1 MRQRKGCMKMRKK
14 LTVALFVLLMCLL
27 AAVPAMAADVFRY
40 AEESAQVYAGE
51 SITPELL
58 RDGKFADG
66 TVTYSLNKT
75 IATVDENGTL
85 TGENLGQL
93 YLTAVLTQDGKQ
105 VKTTHILVTVCRKVS
120 KVSLDTKGLQ
130 VFDPDD
136 ETILPLLSHEEG
148 DEPVTEKVL
157 VLPVGKKF
165 WPRATVL
172 PEDVA
177 NAHKK
182 VTFETS
188 DDGILTFSREGQFTA
203 SRPGE
208 CVLTVRSKQS
218 PEITEQYHVLVTQP
232 VKKVVITS
240 ESKNVAVGKTL
251 QLGTTITPEN
261 ATIQQVTWNSRNPK
275 AATVDE
281 NGLVTGVARGEAL
294 IEAKT
299 ADGSNLTAQY
309 YLNVTQDVTGITIR
323 EEEVI
328 VQTRKNAPQL
338 HVTLLPQNASNR
350 KVTWTS
356 SDETVATVNA
366 YGSVSGKKAGECI
379 VTCSSVSNPEISA
392 SIPVRVIQPVTDIQ
406 FLTPAGLSFY
416 IGESRQ
422 LEWTVLPEDATIKDV
437 TFKSRKPG
445 IAVVDQNGIVTGIEK
460 GQADIEVRATDGSN
474 RYRVYRV
481 TILKPVQ
488 GINPLSSQ
496 YFAQVSGSTNIKA
509 TVYPSDASNQG
520 IDWSSSDESVASIR
534 SVGTSY
540 GRIYGNRIG
549 YATITATTRDG
560 GFSSSTNVVVD
571 DFNGMVMCGGAYID
585 QYNKIRL
592 DFWNMSRYY
601 TVNAVY
607 FRVDCYD
614 TQGNPIECATD
625 GATFFSGTY
634 PLPLEPGG
642 RTQHGRFN
650 FGNYRETGLY
660 GYVVVTV
667 TGYAFDNGQK
677 WWIPDDQQV
686 PYRSTNSMH
695 WGEPT
700 PVPAGESED
709 GNG

>member
-1 MRQRKGCMKMRKK
+1 MKKR
-14 LTVALFVLLMCLL
+14 LAVAAFIFILCLL
-27 AAVPAMAADVFRY
+27 ASVPALAADVFRY
-40 AEESAQVYAGE
+40 AESEVQVYAGE

-58 RDGKFADG
+58 REGKFAEG
-66 TVTYSLNKT
+66 EVTYALNKT

-85 TGENLGQL
+85 TGESLGQL

-105 VKTTHILVTVCRKVS
+105 VKTTHTLVTVCRKVS
-120 KVSLDTKGLQ
+120 RVTLDTKGLQ
-130 VFDPDD
+130 VFEPDD
-136 ETILPLLSHEEG
+136 PTILPLLAQDGEAGS
-148 DEPVTEKVL
+148 VTDPVL

-177 NAHKK
+177 NVHKK
-182 VTFETS
+182 VTFESS

-203 SRPGE
+203 SQPGE

-218 PEITEQYHVLVTQP
+218 PEVTQQYHVLVTQP
-232 VKKVVITS
+232 VKKVVITA
-240 ESKNVAVGKTL
+240 ESKYVAVGKTL
-251 QLGTTITPEN
+251 QLAAEITPEN
-261 ATIQQVTWNSRNPK
+261 ATIQSVVWSSRNPK

-299 ADGSNLTAQY
+299 ADGSNITAQY
-309 YLNVTQDVTGITIR
+309 YLGVTQDVTEISIK

-328 VQTRKNAPQL
+328 VQTKRSAPQL

-350 KVTWTS
+350 KVTWNS
-356 SDETVATVNA
+356 SDESVATVNA
-366 YGSVSGKKAGECI
+366 YGSIAGKKAGECI
-379 VTCSSVSNPEISA
+379 VTVSSVSNPEVSA

-406 FLTPAGLSFY
+406 FITPAGLSFY

-422 LEWTVLPEDATIKDV
+422 LEWTVLPDDASIKDV

-488 GINPLSSQ
+488 GINPLAPQ
-496 YFAQVSGSTNIKA
+496 YYAQLSGSTNIKA
-509 TVYPSDASNQG
+509 TVYPSDASEQG
-520 IDWSSSDESVASIR
+520 IDWYSSDESVASVR
-534 SVGTSY
+534 SVGKSY

-560 GFSSSTNVVVD
+560 GFSTSTNVVVD
-571 DFNGMVMCGGAYID
+571 DFNGMVMCGEAYID
-585 QYNKIRL
+585 RYNKIRL
-592 DFWNMSRYY
+592 TFWNMSRYY

-607 FRVDCYD
+607 FRVECFD
-614 TQGNPIECATD
+614 TQGYPIPCTYD
-625 GATFFSGTY
+625 GDTAFSGTY
-634 PLPLEPGG
+634 PLSLEPGD
-642 RTQHGRFN
+642 RTEHGRFN
-650 FGNYRETGLY
+650 FSNYCETGHY
-660 GYVVVTV
+660 GYVIVTV

-677 WWIPDDQQV
+677 WWIPEDQQV
-686 PYRSTNSMH
+686 SYRSMDSMF

-700 PVPAGESED
+700 PAPAGESGE

>member
-1 MRQRKGCMKMRKK
+1 MKKR
-14 LTVALFVLLMCLL
+14 LAVAVFIFLICVL
-27 AAVPAMAADVFRY
+27 AAVSAMAADVFRY

-58 RDGKFADG
+58 RDGKYADG

-120 KVSLDTKGLQ
+120 RVALDTKGLQ
-130 VFDPDD
+130 VFEPDD
-136 ETILPLLSHEEG
+136 ETILPLLSHEAG
-148 DEPVTEKVL
+148 DEPVTDKVL

-203 SRPGE
+203 SQPGE

-299 ADGSNLTAQY
+299 VDGSNLTAQY
-309 YLNVTQDVTGITIR
+309 YLNVTQDVTGITIK

-338 HVTLLPQNASNR
+338 HVTLVPQNASNR

-356 SDETVATVNA
+356 SDETIATVNG

-406 FLTPAGLSFY
+406 FSTPAGLSFY

-422 LEWTVLPEDATIKDV
+422 LDWVVLPEDATIKDV

-496 YFAQVSGSTNIKA
+496 YFAQIGGSTNIKA
-509 TVYPSDASNQG
+509 TVYPNDASNQG
-520 IDWSSSDESVASIR
+520 IDWSSNDESVASIR

-560 GFSSSTNVVVD
+560 GFSTSTNVVVD

-585 QYNKIRL
+585 EYNKIRL
-592 DFWNMSRYY
+592 AFWNMSRYY

-614 TQGNPIECATD
+614 TQGNPIVCATE
-625 GATFFSGTY
+625 GATSFSGTY

-642 RTQHGRFN
+642 HTEHGRFN

-677 WWIPDDQQV
+677 WWIPEDQQV
-686 PYRSTNSMH
+686 PYRSTNSIH

>member
-1 MRQRKGCMKMRKK
+1 MKKR
-14 LTVALFVLLMCLL
+14 LAVAVFIFLICVL
-27 AAVPAMAADVFRY
+27 AAVSAMAADVFRY

-58 RDGKFADG
+58 RDGKYADG

-120 KVSLDTKGLQ
+120 RVALDTKGLQ
-130 VFDPDD
+130 VFEPDD
-136 ETILPLLSHEEG
+136 ETILPLLSHEAG
-148 DEPVTEKVL
+148 DEPVTDKVL

-203 SRPGE
+203 SQPGE

-299 ADGSNLTAQY
+299 VDGSNLTAQY
-309 YLNVTQDVTGITIR
+309 YLNVTQDVTGITIK

-338 HVTLLPQNASNR
+338 HVTLVPQNASNR

-356 SDETVATVNA
+356 SDETIATVNG

-379 VTCSSVSNPEISA
+379 VTCSSVSKPEISA

-406 FLTPAGLSFY
+406 FSTPAGLSFY

-422 LEWTVLPEDATIKDV
+422 LDWVVLPEDATIKDV

-496 YFAQVSGSTNIKA
+496 YFAQIGGSTNIKA
-509 TVYPSDASNQG
+509 TVYPNDASNQG
-520 IDWSSSDESVASIR
+520 IDWSSNDESVASIR

-560 GFSSSTNVVVD
+560 GFSTSTNVVVD

-585 QYNKIRL
+585 EYNKIRL
-592 DFWNMSRYY
+592 AFWNMSRYY

-614 TQGNPIECATD
+614 TQGNPIVCATE
-625 GATFFSGTY
+625 GATSFSGTY

-642 RTQHGRFN
+642 HTEHGRFN

-677 WWIPDDQQV
+677 WWIPEDQQV
-686 PYRSTNSMH
+686 PYRSTNSIH

>member
-1 MRQRKGCMKMRKK
+1 M
-14 LTVALFVLLMCLL
+14 
-27 AAVPAMAADVFRY
+27 
-40 AEESAQVYAGE
+40 
-51 SITPELL
+51 
-58 RDGKFADG
+58 
-66 TVTYSLNKT
+66 
-75 IATVDENGTL
+75 
-85 TGENLGQL
+85 
-93 YLTAVLTQDGKQ
+93 
-105 VKTTHILVTVCRKVS
+105 
-120 KVSLDTKGLQ
+120 
-130 VFDPDD
+130 
-136 ETILPLLSHEEG
+136 
-148 DEPVTEKVL
+148 
-157 VLPVGKKF
+157 
-165 WPRATVL
+165 
-172 PEDVA
+172 
-177 NAHKK
+177 
-182 VTFETS
+182 
-188 DDGILTFSREGQFTA
+188 
-203 SRPGE
+203 
-208 CVLTVRSKQS
+208 
-218 PEITEQYHVLVTQP
+218 
-232 VKKVVITS
+232 
-240 ESKNVAVGKTL
+240 
-251 QLGTTITPEN
+251 
-261 ATIQQVTWNSRNPK
+261 
-275 AATVDE
+275 
-281 NGLVTGVARGEAL
+281 
-294 IEAKT
+294 
-299 ADGSNLTAQY
+299 
-309 YLNVTQDVTGITIR
+309 
-323 EEEVI
+323 
-328 VQTRKNAPQL
+328 
-338 HVTLLPQNASNR
+338 
-350 KVTWTS
+350 
-356 SDETVATVNA
+356 
-366 YGSVSGKKAGECI
+366 
-379 VTCSSVSNPEISA
+379 
-392 SIPVRVIQPVTDIQ
+392 
-406 FLTPAGLSFY
+406 
-416 IGESRQ
+416 
-422 LEWTVLPEDATIKDV
+422 
-437 TFKSRKPG
+437 
-445 IAVVDQNGIVTGIEK
+445 DQNGIVTGIEK

-488 GINPLSSQ
+488 GINPLSPQ

>member
-27 AAVPAMAADVFRY
+27 AAVPAMAADVFRF

-488 GINPLSSQ
+488 GINPLSPQ

-509 TVYPSDASNQG
+509 TVYPGDASNQG

>member
-1 MRQRKGCMKMRKK
+1 MRQRKGRMKMRKK

-27 AAVPAMAADVFRY
+27 AAVPAMAADVFRF

-488 GINPLSSQ
+488 GINPLSPQ

-509 TVYPSDASNQG
+509 TVYPGDASNQG

-686 PYRSTNSMH
+686 PYRSTNSMQ